1 MPACQI
7 RADSLV
13 SRAHRRS
20 FSERFPTRRPV
31 PPALIAPLASPRGG
45 RSRPDNCKGIPVGCL
60 GRGCGVCK
68 IRIRQGAI
76 HELGPMSRAHISVE
90 EEEQKVYLACR
101 IAPVEA
107 LEIEVLSR
115 AINKSLAFLWQ
126 ASEEDEGRS
135 RLKHITKEEA

>member
-1 MPACQI
+1 
-7 RADSLV
+7 
-13 SRAHRRS
+13 
-20 FSERFPTRRPV
+20 
-31 PPALIAPLASPRGG
+31 
-45 RSRPDNCKGIPVGCL
+45 
-60 GRGCGVCK
+60 
-68 IRIRQGAI
+68 
-76 HELGPMSRAHISVE
+76 MSRAHISVE

>member
-1 MPACQI
+1 M
-7 RADSLV
+7 
-13 SRAHRRS
+13 
-20 FSERFPTRRPV
+20 SEIHKSKAEHDDPV
-31 PPALIAPLASPRGG
+31 QAGYPVTIIGG
-45 RSRPDNCKGIPVGCL
+45 GEAQYICRKNETLLQGMLRLGCKGIPVGCL
-60 GRGCGVCK
+60 GGGCGVCK

-115 AINKSLAFLWQ
+115 AINKSLAFL
-126 ASEEDEGRS
+126 
-135 RLKHITKEEA
+135 